1 MRHPIHYS
9 NETNQKKKK
18 KKKEEE
24 EKVDLNR
31 LKMIFFF
38 FPYSAGALHAETSH
52 YVSEGRR
59 KRAIDMK
66 DSAATMAVYDERQ
79 AKKT

>member
-1 MRHPIHYS
+1 MRHLIHYS
-9 NETNQKKKK
+9 NETNQK

-31 LKMIFFF
+31 LKMIFFS
-38 FPYSAGALHAETSH
+38 PYSAGALHAETSH